1 MGSHGRA
8 ACGFASA
15 SGSMVIPRY
24 PVDDEPLLP
33 SKLILIDRSPPLVDR
48 WWEQFSD
55 CPEVE
60 VIAGDYFQ
68 RPADAIVSP
77 ANSFGIMD
85 GGLDLAIRDTLGFSV
100 QDRIQAVILEKYHG
114 ELPVGSAEVVP
125 TDEPRWKYMVAAP
138 TMRVPESVAF
148 TLNAYLA
155 FRAVLVAVENFNRA
169 AGKRAI
175 DSLVCCGLGTGI
187 GKVPPARCAAQMR
200 VAYQGVRTPSRIPSF
215 NMIHEVYKALL
226 QT

>member
-1 MGSHGRA
+1 MPN
-8 ACGFASA
+8 SA
-15 SGSMVIPRY
+15 TP
-24 PVDDEPLLP
+24 DDEVLLP
-33 SKLILIDRSPPLVDR
+33 SKLVLIDRSQPLVDR
-48 WWEQFSD
+48 WKEQFSD

-60 VIAGDYFQ
+60 VLVGDYFQ

-85 GGLDLAIRDTLGFSV
+85 GGLDLAIRDQLGFTV
-100 QDRIQAVILEKYHG
+100 QERLQAAIVEKYHG

-125 TDEPRWKYMVAAP
+125 TDDPRWRYMVAAP

-155 FRAVLVAVENFNRA
+155 FRAILVAVENFNKASGQRT
-169 AGKRAI
+169 I

-187 GKVPPARCAAQMR
+187 GKVAPTRCAAQMR
-200 VAYQGVRTPSRIPSF
+200 VAYQLLRTPSRIPSF
-215 NMIHEVYKALL
+215 HGIHELHKVLL